1 MPNVSGMPSFQL
13 NVLGVDVSFRTQAD
27 ADRIT
32 EAKLFVEEQYEL
44 LKSRRRQSDREKLL
58 TLLLLGATDDLLQSR
73 RQLESLEYRLF
84 RLLQRIDDAV

>member
-27 ADRIT
+27 ADRIA

>member
-27 ADRIT
+27 ADRIA

-73 RQLESLEYRLF
+73 RQLENLEYRLF